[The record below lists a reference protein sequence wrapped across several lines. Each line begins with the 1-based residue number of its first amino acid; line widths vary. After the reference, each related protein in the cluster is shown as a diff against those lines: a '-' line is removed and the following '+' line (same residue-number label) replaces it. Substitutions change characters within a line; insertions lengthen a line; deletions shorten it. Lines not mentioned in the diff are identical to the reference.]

1 MRKNLLMLAVI
12 LLTAVMAHAETG
24 QTVTATLNHE
34 GNVTT
39 YTGGN
44 GLRDALNAA
53 VDGDAIVLSPG
64 TFNAVDIKKVVTL
77 RGAGATTLSMPGDSI
92 KTTEATYIT
101 GNLSVNISSTEGK
114 LTIEG
119 CEFNNTVTFSKAPS
133 VDVFKCRLS
142 SLTMYKNIAAINFTH
157 CFINSFNNYEFN
169 EHITL
174 VNTVAYF
181 DYLNPSINAL
191 NCVLIGHYF
200 YSFHQYANLTGGGQL
215 TNCILTFDKD
225 PGNGSIY
232 LSSNCV
238 AYNCVACLNSSYNR
252 WSSFKDFFKYSYNG
266 TNQVING
273 VTLFNNEDAVPVYPF
288 YLTEEAQKTYLGN
301 DGTQV
306 GIHGGALPIDPIPD
320 NLLVTKCNIAPKTT
334 PTGKLSIEIQVST
347 AK

>member
-34 GNVTT
+34 GNVAT

-64 TFNAVDIKKVVTL
+64 TFNAVDINKVVTL

-92 KTTEATYIT
+92 KPTEATYIT
-101 GNLSVNISSTEGK
+101 GNLSVNISSTEGQ

-119 CEFNNTVTFSKAPS
+119 CEFNNSVYFSKAPS
-133 VDVFKCRLS
+133 VDVFKSRFAD
-142 SLTMYKNIAAINFTH
+142 LTVYKNVASISFTH
-157 CFINSFNNYEFN
+157 CLINKFGHDLN
-169 EHITL
+169 EHTTL

-181 DYLNPSINAL
+181 TYFNPFINAL
-191 NCVLIGHYF
+191 NCVLIGSYYGTF
-200 YSFHQYANLTGGGQL
+200 TYYSSAAGGGQL

-225 PGNGSIY
+225 PGSGSIY

-306 GIHGGALPIDPIPD
+306 GVHGGALPIDPIPD